1 MPEWSEFWWTSI
13 TGPRNLC
20 DAVSRALHNK
30 SSVCLVVPDDLPWR
44 DEMRASIE
52 TGMHQ
57 MPDME
62 SFYVEF
68 IDVEDECSDIAD
80 IGRYLMERYALP
92 EIAAGYRGREKL
104 QKYILDKQVLDNR
117 VLWIKGMNA
126 SQEKRWLQFCR
137 DYVPVK
143 DSDGRFVLE
152 ARWTDKENERRNLA
166 VIRYGDTIKRYD
178 LTLFNSIYL
187 NREKGTY
194 SAIWQQ
200 YAAVMCALLC
210 NTDAETSQAFMD
222 TCDFTAEE
230 PIIGMRKIAADGA
243 YLRRAESSNLHI
255 LSLVRKESIS
265 AIDAQIWKAQLQV
278 LFPLLEIER
287 VSFKESISAID
298 AQIWKAQLQV
308 LFPLLEIERVSFI
321 KRYRKQV
328 QEALGEKYHDFR
340 TGRSQYIYQFGE
352 TVSDPDNAE
361 LGTIYRMTKLRRDA
375 DAYQYL
381 LYIPNEQ
388 SRSRIEL
395 LHDLRNSLAHGNT
408 CAIDKVIEFINGHPF
423 DWN

>member
-1 MPEWSEFWWTSI
+1 
-13 TGPRNLC
+13 
-20 DAVSRALHNK
+20 
-30 SSVCLVVPDDLPWR
+30 
-44 DEMRASIE
+44 
-52 TGMHQ
+52 
-57 MPDME
+57 
-62 SFYVEF
+62 
-68 IDVEDECSDIAD
+68 
-80 IGRYLMERYALP
+80 
-92 EIAAGYRGREKL
+92 
-104 QKYILDKQVLDNR
+104 
-117 VLWIKGMNA
+117 MNA

-243 YLRRAESSNLHI
+243 YLRRAESSSLHI

-278 LFPLLEIER
+278 LFRCLKSRE
-287 VSFKESISAID
+287 
-298 AQIWKAQLQV
+298 
-308 LFPLLEIERVSFI
+308 FPLLRGIENRCRRPWAKSTMISGLDDHSIFTSSAKPSLI
-321 KRYRKQV
+321 RITQSLGRYT
-328 QEALGEKYHDFR
+328 A
-340 TGRSQYIYQFGE
+340 
-352 TVSDPDNAE
+352 
-361 LGTIYRMTKLRRDA
+361 
-375 DAYQYL
+375 
-381 LYIPNEQ
+381 
-388 SRSRIEL
+388 
-395 LHDLRNSLAHGNT
+395 
-408 CAIDKVIEFINGHPF
+408 
-423 DWN
+423 

>member
-68 IDVEDECSDIAD
+68 IDVEDECPDIAD
-80 IGRYLMERYALP
+80 IGRYLMEKYALP

-104 QKYILDKQVLDNR
+104 QKYILDKHVLDNR

-126 SQEKRWLQFCR
+126 AQEKRWLQFCR
-137 DYVPVK
+137 DYVPAK

-152 ARWTDKENERRNLA
+152 ARWTDRESERRNLA

-210 NTDAETSQAFMD
+210 ATDAETSQAFME
-222 TCDFTAEE
+222 TCDFSTEE
-230 PIIGMRKIAADGA
+230 PIIGMQKIAEDIA
-243 YLRRAESSNLHI
+243 YLRRGESNDQHI
-255 LSLVRKESIS
+255 LSLIRRENMSV
-265 AIDAQIWKAQLQV
+265 IDTQVWKAQLQV

-287 VSFKESISAID
+287 VSFVSHYHQ
-298 AQIWKAQLQV
+298 QI
-308 LFPLLEIERVSFI
+308 
-321 KRYRKQV
+321 
-328 QEALGEKYHDFR
+328 QEALKERYYDYK
-340 TGRSQYIYQFGE
+340 TGRSQLIY
-352 TVSDPDNAE
+352 
-361 LGTIYRMTKLRRDA
+361 
-375 DAYQYL
+375 
-381 LYIPNEQ
+381 
-388 SRSRIEL
+388 
-395 LHDLRNSLAHGNT
+395 
-408 CAIDKVIEFINGHPF
+408 DKVAEFINGHPF
-423 DWN
+423 NWKQEG

>member
-30 SSVCLVVPDDLPWR
+30 NSVCLVVPDDLPWR

-62 SFYVEF
+62 FFYVEF
-68 IDVEDECSDIAD
+68 IDVEDECPDITD
-80 IGRYLMERYALP
+80 VGRFLMERYALP

-126 SQEKRWLQFCR
+126 VQEKRWLQFCR

-143 DSDGRFVLE
+143 ESDGRFVLE
-152 ARWTDKENERRNLA
+152 ARWTDKESERRNLA

-187 NREKGTY
+187 NREKAY
-194 SAIWQQ
+194 SVIWQQ

-210 NTDAETSQAFMD
+210 STDAETSQAFME
-222 TCDFTAEE
+222 TCDFTADE
-230 PIIGMRKIAADGA
+230 PIIGMRKIAVDGA
-243 YLRRAESSNLHI
+243 YLRRGESNDQHI
-255 LSLVRKESIS
+255 LSLVRKEAMSV
-265 AIDAQIWKAQLQV
+265 IDT
-278 LFPLLEIER
+278 
-287 VSFKESISAID
+287 
-298 AQIWKAQLQV
+298 QIWKAQLQV

-321 KRYRKQV
+321 ERYREQI
-328 QEALGEKYHDFR
+328 QEALGEKYYDFR

-352 TVSDPDNAE
+352 TISEPDDAE
-361 LGTIYRMTKLRRDA
+361 LGTIYRMTKLKRDT
-375 DAYQYL
+375 DSCQYL

-388 SRSRIEL
+388 SRARIEL
-395 LHDLRNSLAHGNT
+395 LHDLRNLLAHGNICT
-408 CAIDKVIEFINGHPF
+408 IDKVIEFINGHPF
-423 DWN
+423 NWE

>member
-68 IDVEDECSDIAD
+68 IDVEDECPDIAD
-80 IGRYLMERYALP
+80 VGRYLMERYALP
-92 EIAAGYRGREKL
+92 EIAAGYRGREKI

-126 SQEKRWLQFCR
+126 AQEKRWLQFCR
-137 DYVPVK
+137 DYVPAR
-143 DSDGRFVLE
+143 DLDGRFVLE
-152 ARWTDKENERRNLA
+152 ARWTDRESERRNLA

-210 NTDAETSQAFMD
+210 STDAETSQAFME
-222 TCDFTAEE
+222 TCDFATEE
-230 PIIGMRKIAADGA
+230 PIVGMQKIAEEGA
-243 YLRRAESSNLHI
+243 YLRRGESNDQHI
-255 LSLVRKESIS
+255 LSLVRKENMSV
-265 AIDAQIWKAQLQV
+265 IDTQIWKAQLQV

-287 VSFKESISAID
+287 VSFVSYYHQ
-298 AQIWKAQLQV
+298 QI
-308 LFPLLEIERVSFI
+308 
-321 KRYRKQV
+321 
-328 QEALGEKYHDFR
+328 QEALGERYYDFK
-340 TGRSQYIYQFGE
+340 TGRPQLIYQFGD
-352 TVSDPDNAE
+352 VINDPDDAE
-361 LGTIYRMTKLRRDA
+361 LGTIYRMTKLKRDA
-375 DAYQYL
+375 DTSQYL
-381 LYIPNEQ
+381 LYIPDEK

-395 LHDLRNSLAHGNT
+395 LHDLRNALAHGEP
-408 CAIDKVIEFINGHPF
+408 CAISKVAEFIDGHPF
-423 DWN
+423 NWEV

>member
-68 IDVEDECSDIAD
+68 IDVEDECPDIAD
-80 IGRYLMERYALP
+80 VGRYLMEKYALP

-126 SQEKRWLQFCR
+126 AQEKRWLQFCR
-137 DYVPVK
+137 DYVPAK

-152 ARWTDKENERRNLA
+152 ARWTDKESERRNLA

-187 NREKGTY
+187 NREKGSY
-194 SAIWQQ
+194 SAFWQQ

-210 NTDAETSQAFMD
+210 NTDAETSQAFME
-222 TCDFTAEE
+222 TCDFTSEE
-230 PIIGMRKIAADGA
+230 PIVGMRKIAIDGA
-243 YLRRAESSNLHI
+243 YLRRGESNDQHI
-255 LSLVRKESIS
+255 LSLVRKENMSV
-265 AIDAQIWKAQLQV
+265 IDTQIWKAQLQV

-287 VSFKESISAID
+287 VSFVGHYHQ
-298 AQIWKAQLQV
+298 QIH
-308 LFPLLEIERVSFI
+308 
-321 KRYRKQV
+321 
-328 QEALGEKYHDFR
+328 EALGECYYDFK
-340 TGRSQYIYQFGE
+340 TGKSQLIYQFGD
-352 TVSDPDNAE
+352 VISNPDDAE
-361 LGTIYRMTKLRRDA
+361 LGTIYRMTKLKRYA
-375 DAYQYL
+375 DTSQYL
-381 LYIPNEQ
+381 LYIPDEK

-395 LHDLRNSLAHGNT
+395 LHDLRNALAHGEP
-408 CAIDKVIEFINGHPF
+408 CAIDKVAEFINGHPF
-423 DWN
+423 SWEL

>member
-68 IDVEDECSDIAD
+68 IDVEDECPDIAD
-80 IGRYLMERYALP
+80 IGRYLMEKYALP

-104 QKYILDKQVLDNR
+104 QKYILDKHVLDNR

-126 SQEKRWLQFCR
+126 AQEKRWLQFCR
-137 DYVPVK
+137 DYVPAK

-152 ARWTDKENERRNLA
+152 ARWTDRESERRNLA

-210 NTDAETSQAFMD
+210 ATDAETSQAFME
-222 TCDFTAEE
+222 TCDFSTEE
-230 PIIGMRKIAADGA
+230 PIIGMQKIAEDIA
-243 YLRRAESSNLHI
+243 YLRRGESNDQHI
-255 LSLVRKESIS
+255 LSLIRRENMSV
-265 AIDAQIWKAQLQV
+265 IDTQVWKAQLQV

-287 VSFKESISAID
+287 VSFVSHYHQ
-298 AQIWKAQLQV
+298 QI
-308 LFPLLEIERVSFI
+308 
-321 KRYRKQV
+321 
-328 QEALGEKYHDFR
+328 QEALKERYYDYK
-340 TGRSQYIYQFGE
+340 TGRSQLIYQFGD
-352 TVSDPDNAE
+352 VISDPDDAE
-361 LGTIYRMTKLRRDA
+361 LGTIYRMTKLKRDT
-375 DAYQYL
+375 DTSQYL
-381 LYIPNEQ
+381 LYIPDEK
-388 SRSRIEL
+388 SRFRIEL
-395 LHDLRNSLAHGNT
+395 LHDLRNALAHGEP
-408 CAIDKVIEFINGHPF
+408 CAIDKVAEFINGHPF
-423 DWN
+423 NWKQEG

>member
-52 TGMHQ
+52 TGMRQ
-57 MPDME
+57 MPNME

-68 IDVEDECSDIAD
+68 IDVEDECPDIAD

-143 DSDGRFVLE
+143 DSDGRFLLE

-230 PIIGMRKIAADGA
+230 PIIGMR
-243 YLRRAESSNLHI
+243 S
-255 LSLVRKESIS
+255 LS
-265 AIDAQIWKAQLQV
+265 A
-278 LFPLLEIER
+278 P
-287 VSFKESISAID
+287 
-298 AQIWKAQLQV
+298 
-308 LFPLLEIERVSFI
+308 
-321 KRYRKQV
+321 
-328 QEALGEKYHDFR
+328 
-340 TGRSQYIYQFGE
+340 
-352 TVSDPDNAE
+352 
-361 LGTIYRMTKLRRDA
+361 
-375 DAYQYL
+375 
-381 LYIPNEQ
+381 
-388 SRSRIEL
+388 
-395 LHDLRNSLAHGNT
+395 
-408 CAIDKVIEFINGHPF
+408 C
-423 DWN
+423 

>member
-13 TGPRNLC
+13 IGPRNLC

-68 IDVEDECSDIAD
+68 IDVEDECPDIAD

-104 QKYILDKQVLDNR
+104 QKYILDKHVLDNR

-126 SQEKRWLQFCR
+126 AQEKRWLQFCR
-137 DYVPVK
+137 DYVPAK

-152 ARWTDKENERRNLA
+152 ARWTDRESERRNLA

-210 NTDAETSQAFMD
+210 ATDAETSQAFME
-222 TCDFTAEE
+222 TCDFSTEE
-230 PIIGMRKIAADGA
+230 PIIGMQKIAEDEA
-243 YLRRAESSNLHI
+243 YLRRGESNDQHI
-255 LSLVRKESIS
+255 LSLIRRENMSI
-265 AIDAQIWKAQLQV
+265 IDTQVWKAQLQV

-287 VSFKESISAID
+287 VSFVSHYHQ
-298 AQIWKAQLQV
+298 QI
-308 LFPLLEIERVSFI
+308 
-321 KRYRKQV
+321 
-328 QEALGEKYHDFR
+328 QEALRERYYDFK
-340 TGRSQYIYQFGE
+340 TGRSQLIYQFGD
-352 TVSDPDNAE
+352 VISDPDDAE
-361 LGTIYRMTKLRRDA
+361 LGTIYRMTKLKRDN
-375 DAYQYL
+375 DTSQYL
-381 LYIPNEQ
+381 LYIPDEK

-395 LHDLRNSLAHGNT
+395 LHDLRNALAHGEP
-408 CAIDKVIEFINGHPF
+408 CAIDKVAEFINGHPF
-423 DWN
+423 NWEQEG

>member
-68 IDVEDECSDIAD
+68 IDVEDECPDIAD
-80 IGRYLMERYALP
+80 IGRYLMEKYALP

-104 QKYILDKQVLDNR
+104 QKYILDKHVLDNR

-126 SQEKRWLQFCR
+126 AQEKRWLQFCR
-137 DYVPVK
+137 DYVPAK

-152 ARWTDKENERRNLA
+152 ARWTDRESERRNLA

-210 NTDAETSQAFMD
+210 ATDAETSQAFME
-222 TCDFTAEE
+222 TCDFSTEE
-230 PIIGMRKIAADGA
+230 PIIGMQKIAEDEA
-243 YLRRAESSNLHI
+243 YLRRGESNDQHI
-255 LSLVRKESIS
+255 LSLIRRENMSI
-265 AIDAQIWKAQLQV
+265 IDTQVWKAQLQV

-287 VSFKESISAID
+287 VSFVSHYHQ
-298 AQIWKAQLQV
+298 QI
-308 LFPLLEIERVSFI
+308 
-321 KRYRKQV
+321 
-328 QEALGEKYHDFR
+328 QEALRERYYDFR
-340 TGRSQYIYQFGE
+340 TGRSQLIYQFGD
-352 TVSDPDNAE
+352 VISDPDDAE
-361 LGTIYRMTKLRRDA
+361 LGTIYRMTKLKRDN
-375 DAYQYL
+375 DTSQYL
-381 LYIPNEQ
+381 LYIPDEK

-395 LHDLRNSLAHGNT
+395 LHDLRNALAHGEP
-408 CAIDKVIEFINGHPF
+408 CAIDKVAEFINGHPF
-423 DWN
+423 NWEQEG

>member
-68 IDVEDECSDIAD
+68 IDVEDECPDIAD
-80 IGRYLMERYALP
+80 IGRYLMEKYALP

-104 QKYILDKQVLDNR
+104 QKYILDKHVLDNR

-126 SQEKRWLQFCR
+126 AQEKRWLQFCR
-137 DYVPVK
+137 DYVPAK

-152 ARWTDKENERRNLA
+152 ARWTDRESERRNLA

-210 NTDAETSQAFMD
+210 ATDAETSQAFME
-222 TCDFTAEE
+222 TCDFSTEE
-230 PIIGMRKIAADGA
+230 PIIGMQKIAEDIA
-243 YLRRAESSNLHI
+243 YLRRGESNDQHI
-255 LSLVRKESIS
+255 LSLIRRENMSV
-265 AIDAQIWKAQLQV
+265 IDTQVWKAQLQV

-287 VSFKESISAID
+287 VSFVSHYHQ
-298 AQIWKAQLQV
+298 QI
-308 LFPLLEIERVSFI
+308 
-321 KRYRKQV
+321 
-328 QEALGEKYHDFR
+328 QEALRERYYDFK
-340 TGRSQYIYQFGE
+340 TGRSQLIYQFGD
-352 TVSDPDNAE
+352 VISDPDDAE
-361 LGTIYRMTKLRRDA
+361 LGTIYRMTKLKRDN
-375 DAYQYL
+375 DTSQYL
-381 LYIPNEQ
+381 LYIPDEK

-395 LHDLRNSLAHGNT
+395 LHDLRNALAHGEP
-408 CAIDKVIEFINGHPF
+408 CAIDKVAEFINGHPF
-423 DWN
+423 NWEQEG

>member
-68 IDVEDECSDIAD
+68 IDVEDECPDIAD
-80 IGRYLMERYALP
+80 VGRYLMERYALP

-152 ARWTDKENERRNLA
+152 ARWTDKESERRNLA

-187 NREKGTY
+187 NREKGAY

-210 NTDAETSQAFMD
+210 NTDAETSQAFME

-243 YLRRAESSNLHI
+243 YLRRGESNDQHI
-255 LSLVRKESIS
+255 LSLVRKENMSV
-265 AIDAQIWKAQLQV
+265 IDTQIWKAQLQV

-287 VSFKESISAID
+287 VSFVGLYHQ
-298 AQIWKAQLQV
+298 QIH
-308 LFPLLEIERVSFI
+308 
-321 KRYRKQV
+321 
-328 QEALGEKYHDFR
+328 EALGECYYDFK
-340 TGRSQYIYQFGE
+340 TGRSQLIYQFGD
-352 TVSDPDNAE
+352 VISNPDDAE
-361 LGTIYRMTKLRRDA
+361 LGTIYRMTKLKRYA
-375 DAYQYL
+375 DTSQYL
-381 LYIPNEQ
+381 LYIPDEK

-395 LHDLRNSLAHGNT
+395 LHDLRNALAHGEP
-408 CAIDKVIEFINGHPF
+408 CAIDKVAEFINGHPF
-423 DWN
+423 SWEL

>member
-68 IDVEDECSDIAD
+68 IDVEDECPDIAD
-80 IGRYLMERYALP
+80 VGRYLMEKYALP

-126 SQEKRWLQFCR
+126 AQEKRWLQFCR
-137 DYVPVK
+137 DYVPAK

-152 ARWTDKENERRNLA
+152 ARWTDKESERRNLA

-187 NREKGTY
+187 NREKGAY

-210 NTDAETSQAFMD
+210 NTDAETSQAFME

-243 YLRRAESSNLHI
+243 YLRRGESNDQHI
-255 LSLVRKESIS
+255 LSLVRKENMSV
-265 AIDAQIWKAQLQV
+265 IDTQIWKAQLQV

-287 VSFKESISAID
+287 VSFVGLYHQ
-298 AQIWKAQLQV
+298 QIH
-308 LFPLLEIERVSFI
+308 
-321 KRYRKQV
+321 
-328 QEALGEKYHDFR
+328 EALGECYYDFK
-340 TGRSQYIYQFGE
+340 TGRSQLIYQFGD
-352 TVSDPDNAE
+352 VISNPDDAE
-361 LGTIYRMTKLRRDA
+361 LGTIYRMTKLKRYA
-375 DAYQYL
+375 DTSQYL
-381 LYIPNEQ
+381 LYIPDEK

-395 LHDLRNSLAHGNT
+395 LHDLRNALAHGEP
-408 CAIDKVIEFINGHPF
+408 CAIDKVAEFINGHPF
-423 DWN
+423 SWEL

>member
-1 MPEWSEFWWTSI
+1 MPEWPEFWWTSI
-13 TGPRNLC
+13 TGSRNLC
-20 DAVSRALHNK
+20 DAVSYALHNK

-57 MPDME
+57 MLDME

-68 IDVEDECSDIAD
+68 IDVEDECPDIAD
-80 IGRYLMERYALP
+80 VGRYLMERYALP

-104 QKYILDKQVLDNR
+104 QEYILDKQVLDNR

-126 SQEKRWLQFCR
+126 AQEKCWIQFCR
-137 DYVPVK
+137 DYVPAK

-152 ARWTDKENERRNLA
+152 VRWTNKESERRTLA
-166 VIRYGDTIKRYD
+166 VIRYSDNVKRYD

-187 NREKGTY
+187 SREKGAY

-210 NTDAETSQAFMD
+210 NTDAETSQAFME
-222 TCDFTAEE
+222 TCDFSVEE
-230 PIIGMRKIAADGA
+230 PIIGMQKIAADEA
-243 YLRRAESSNLHI
+243 YLRRGESNDQHI
-255 LSLVRKESIS
+255 LSLIRKESMS
-265 AIDAQIWKAQLQV
+265 VIDTQIWKT
-278 LFPLLEIER
+278 
-287 VSFKESISAID
+287 
-298 AQIWKAQLQV
+298 QLQV

-321 KRYRKQV
+321 ERYRKQV
-328 QEALGEKYHDFR
+328 QEALGEKYFDFR
-340 TGRSQYIYQFGE
+340 TGRSQCIYQFGE
-352 TVSDPDNAE
+352 TVSDPDDAE
-361 LGTIYRMTKLRRDA
+361 LGTIYRMTKLKRDA
-375 DAYQYL
+375 DTHQYL
-381 LYIPNEQ
+381 LYIPDEQ

-395 LHDLRNSLAHGNT
+395 LHDLRNSLAHGNICT
-408 CAIDKVIEFINGHPF
+408 IDKVAEFINGHPF

>member
-152 ARWTDKENERRNLA
+152 ARWTDKENEHRNLA

-255 LSLVRKESIS
+255 LSLVR
-265 AIDAQIWKAQLQV
+265 
-278 LFPLLEIER
+278 
-287 VSFKESISAID
+287 KESISAID

>member
-68 IDVEDECSDIAD
+68 IDVEDECPDIAD
-80 IGRYLMERYALP
+80 IGRYLMEKYALP

-104 QKYILDKQVLDNR
+104 QKYILDKHVLDNR

-126 SQEKRWLQFCR
+126 AQEKRWLQFCR
-137 DYVPVK
+137 DYVPAK

-152 ARWTDKENERRNLA
+152 ARWTDRESERRNLA

-210 NTDAETSQAFMD
+210 ATDAETSQAFME
-222 TCDFTAEE
+222 TCDFSTEE
-230 PIIGMRKIAADGA
+230 PIIGMQKIAEDEA
-243 YLRRAESSNLHI
+243 YLRRGESNDQHI
-255 LSLVRKESIS
+255 LSLIRRENMSI
-265 AIDAQIWKAQLQV
+265 IDTQVWKAQLQV

-287 VSFKESISAID
+287 VSFVSHYHQ
-298 AQIWKAQLQV
+298 QI
-308 LFPLLEIERVSFI
+308 
-321 KRYRKQV
+321 
-328 QEALGEKYHDFR
+328 QEALRERYYDFK
-340 TGRSQYIYQFGE
+340 TGRSQLIYQFGD
-352 TVSDPDNAE
+352 VISDPDDAE
-361 LGTIYRMTKLRRDA
+361 LGTIYRMTKLKRDN
-375 DAYQYL
+375 DTSQYL
-381 LYIPNEQ
+381 LYIPDEK

-395 LHDLRNSLAHGNT
+395 LHDLRNALAHGEP
-408 CAIDKVIEFINGHPF
+408 CAIDKVAEFINGHPF
-423 DWN
+423 NWEQEG

>member
-1 MPEWSEFWWTSI
+1 
-13 TGPRNLC
+13 
-20 DAVSRALHNK
+20 
-30 SSVCLVVPDDLPWR
+30 
-44 DEMRASIE
+44 
-52 TGMHQ
+52 
-57 MPDME
+57 
-62 SFYVEF
+62 
-68 IDVEDECSDIAD
+68 
-80 IGRYLMERYALP
+80 
-92 EIAAGYRGREKL
+92 
-104 QKYILDKQVLDNR
+104 
-117 VLWIKGMNA
+117 
-126 SQEKRWLQFCR
+126 
-137 DYVPVK
+137 
-143 DSDGRFVLE
+143 
-152 ARWTDKENERRNLA
+152 
-166 VIRYGDTIKRYD
+166 
-178 LTLFNSIYL
+178 
-187 NREKGTY
+187 
-194 SAIWQQ
+194 
-200 YAAVMCALLC
+200 
-210 NTDAETSQAFMD
+210 
-222 TCDFTAEE
+222 
-230 PIIGMRKIAADGA
+230 MRKIAADGA

-265 AIDAQIWKAQLQV
+265 AIDAQIWKAQLQ
-278 LFPLLEIER
+278 
-287 VSFKESISAID
+287 
-298 AQIWKAQLQV
+298 
-308 LFPLLEIERVSFI
+308 RVSFI

>member
-30 SSVCLVVPDDLPWR
+30 NNVCLVVPDDLPWR

-68 IDVEDECSDIAD
+68 IDVKDVCPDIVD
-80 IGRYLMERYALP
+80 VGRYVMERYALP

-104 QKYILDKQVLDNR
+104 QRYILDKKVLDNR

-126 SQEKRWLQFCR
+126 AQEKRWLQFCR
-137 DYVPVK
+137 DYVPAN

-152 ARWTDKENERRNLA
+152 VRWTDRESERRNLV
-166 VIRYGDTIKRYD
+166 VIRYRDTIKLYD
-178 LTLFNSIYL
+178 LALFNGIYL

-200 YAAVMCALLC
+200 YAAIICALLC
-210 NTDAETSQAFMD
+210 NTDAETSQALME

-230 PIIGMRKIAADGA
+230 PIIGMKKIAADGA
-243 YLRRAESSNLHI
+243 YLRRGESNGQHI
-255 LSLVRKESIS
+255 LNLVRKEDMSV
-265 AIDAQIWKAQLQV
+265 IDI
-278 LFPLLEIER
+278 
-287 VSFKESISAID
+287 
-298 AQIWKAQLQV
+298 QIWKAQLQV

-321 KRYRKQV
+321 ERYRIQV
-328 QEALGEKYHDFR
+328 QEALGEKYYDYR
-340 TGRSQYIYQFGE
+340 SGRSQYIYQFGE
-352 TVSDPDNAE
+352 IVSDPDVAE
-361 LGTIYRMTKLRRDA
+361 LGTIYRMTKLKRDT
-375 DAYQYL
+375 DTYQYL
-381 LYIPNEQ
+381 LYIPDEQ

-395 LHDLRNSLAHGNT
+395 LHDLRNSLAHGNVCT
-408 CAIDKVIEFINGHPF
+408 IDKVGEFINRHPF
-423 DWN
+423 DWS

>member
-68 IDVEDECSDIAD
+68 IDVEDECPDIAD
-80 IGRYLMERYALP
+80 IGRYLMEKYALP

-104 QKYILDKQVLDNR
+104 QKYILDKHVLDNR

-126 SQEKRWLQFCR
+126 AQEKRWLQFCR
-137 DYVPVK
+137 DYVPAK

-152 ARWTDKENERRNLA
+152 ARWTDRESERRNLA

-210 NTDAETSQAFMD
+210 ATDAETSQAFME
-222 TCDFTAEE
+222 TCDFSTEE
-230 PIIGMRKIAADGA
+230 PIIGMQKIAEDIA
-243 YLRRAESSNLHI
+243 YLRRGESNDQHI
-255 LSLVRKESIS
+255 LSLIRRENMSI
-265 AIDAQIWKAQLQV
+265 IDTQVWKAQLQV

-287 VSFKESISAID
+287 VSFVSHYHQ
-298 AQIWKAQLQV
+298 QI
-308 LFPLLEIERVSFI
+308 
-321 KRYRKQV
+321 
-328 QEALGEKYHDFR
+328 QEALRERYYDFK
-340 TGRSQYIYQFGE
+340 TGRSQLIYQFGD
-352 TVSDPDNAE
+352 VISDPDDAE
-361 LGTIYRMTKLRRDA
+361 LGTIYRMTKLKRDN
-375 DAYQYL
+375 DTSQYL
-381 LYIPNEQ
+381 LYIPDEK

-395 LHDLRNSLAHGNT
+395 LHDLRNALAHGEP
-408 CAIDKVIEFINGHPF
+408 CAIDKVAEFINGHPF
-423 DWN
+423 NWEQEG

>member
-1 MPEWSEFWWTSI
+1 
-13 TGPRNLC
+13 
-20 DAVSRALHNK
+20 
-30 SSVCLVVPDDLPWR
+30 
-44 DEMRASIE
+44 
-52 TGMHQ
+52 
-57 MPDME
+57 
-62 SFYVEF
+62 
-68 IDVEDECSDIAD
+68 
-80 IGRYLMERYALP
+80 
-92 EIAAGYRGREKL
+92 
-104 QKYILDKQVLDNR
+104 
-117 VLWIKGMNA
+117 MNA

-243 YLRRAESSNLHI
+243 YLRRAESSSLHI
-255 LSLVRKESIS
+255 LSLVR
-265 AIDAQIWKAQLQV
+265 
-278 LFPLLEIER
+278 
-287 VSFKESISAID
+287 KESISAID

-340 TGRSQYIYQFGE
+340 TGRPQYIYQFGE

-381 LYIPNEQ
+381 LYIPDEQ

>member
-1 MPEWSEFWWTSI
+1 
-13 TGPRNLC
+13 
-20 DAVSRALHNK
+20 
-30 SSVCLVVPDDLPWR
+30 
-44 DEMRASIE
+44 
-52 TGMHQ
+52 
-57 MPDME
+57 
-62 SFYVEF
+62 
-68 IDVEDECSDIAD
+68 
-80 IGRYLMERYALP
+80 
-92 EIAAGYRGREKL
+92 
-104 QKYILDKQVLDNR
+104 
-117 VLWIKGMNA
+117 
-126 SQEKRWLQFCR
+126 
-137 DYVPVK
+137 
-143 DSDGRFVLE
+143 
-152 ARWTDKENERRNLA
+152 
-166 VIRYGDTIKRYD
+166 
-178 LTLFNSIYL
+178 
-187 NREKGTY
+187 
-194 SAIWQQ
+194 
-200 YAAVMCALLC
+200 
-210 NTDAETSQAFMD
+210 MD

-243 YLRRAESSNLHI
+243 YLRRAESSSLHI
-255 LSLVRKESIS
+255 LSLVR
-265 AIDAQIWKAQLQV
+265 
-278 LFPLLEIER
+278 
-287 VSFKESISAID
+287 KESISAID

-340 TGRSQYIYQFGE
+340 TGRPQYIYQFGE

-381 LYIPNEQ
+381 LYIPDEQ

>member
-62 SFYVEF
+62 SFYVE
-68 IDVEDECSDIAD
+68 DECPDIAD

-243 YLRRAESSNLHI
+243 YLRRAESSSLHI
-255 LSLVRKESIS
+255 LSLVR
-265 AIDAQIWKAQLQV
+265 
-278 LFPLLEIER
+278 
-287 VSFKESISAID
+287 KESISAID

-340 TGRSQYIYQFGE
+340 TGRPQYIYQFGE

-361 LGTIYRMTKLRRDA
+361 LGRYTA
-375 DAYQYL
+375 
-381 LYIPNEQ
+381 
-388 SRSRIEL
+388 
-395 LHDLRNSLAHGNT
+395 
-408 CAIDKVIEFINGHPF
+408 
-423 DWN
+423 

>member
-68 IDVEDECSDIAD
+68 IDVEDECPDIAD
-80 IGRYLMERYALP
+80 VGRYLMEKYALP

-187 NREKGTY
+187 NREKGAY

-210 NTDAETSQAFMD
+210 NTDAETSQAFME

-243 YLRRAESSNLHI
+243 YLRRGESNDQHI
-255 LSLVRKESIS
+255 LSLVRKENMSV
-265 AIDAQIWKAQLQV
+265 IDTQIWKAQLQV

-287 VSFKESISAID
+287 VSFVGLYHQ
-298 AQIWKAQLQV
+298 QIH
-308 LFPLLEIERVSFI
+308 
-321 KRYRKQV
+321 
-328 QEALGEKYHDFR
+328 EALGECYYDFK
-340 TGRSQYIYQFGE
+340 TGRSQLIYQFGD
-352 TVSDPDNAE
+352 VISNPDDAE
-361 LGTIYRMTKLRRDA
+361 LGTIYRMTKLKRYA
-375 DAYQYL
+375 DTSQYL
-381 LYIPNEQ
+381 LYIPDEK

-395 LHDLRNSLAHGNT
+395 LHDLRNALAHGEP
-408 CAIDKVIEFINGHPF
+408 CAIDKVAEFINGHPF
-423 DWN
+423 SWEL

>member
-68 IDVEDECSDIAD
+68 IDVEDECPDIAD
-80 IGRYLMERYALP
+80 VGRYLMERYALP

-126 SQEKRWLQFCR
+126 AQEKRWLQFCR
-137 DYVPVK
+137 DYVPAK

-152 ARWTDKENERRNLA
+152 ARWTDRESERRNLA

-187 NREKGTY
+187 NREKGAY

-210 NTDAETSQAFMD
+210 NTDAETSQAFME

-243 YLRRAESSNLHI
+243 YLRRGESNDLHI
-255 LSLVRKESIS
+255 LSLVRKENMSV
-265 AIDAQIWKAQLQV
+265 IDTQIWKAQLQV

-287 VSFKESISAID
+287 VSFVGQYHQ
-298 AQIWKAQLQV
+298 QIH
-308 LFPLLEIERVSFI
+308 
-321 KRYRKQV
+321 
-328 QEALGEKYHDFR
+328 EALGECYYDFK
-340 TGRSQYIYQFGE
+340 TGRSQLIYQFGD
-352 TVSDPDNAE
+352 VISNPDDAE
-361 LGTIYRMTKLRRDA
+361 LGTIYRMTKLKRYA
-375 DAYQYL
+375 DTSQYL
-381 LYIPNEQ
+381 LYIPDEK

-395 LHDLRNSLAHGNT
+395 LHDLRNALAHGEP
-408 CAIDKVIEFINGHPF
+408 CAIDKVAEFINGHPF
-423 DWN
+423 SWEL